1 MPASNI
7 FFAIWIAIEFLPSSR
22 PFSKAVSIEFLTSR
36 YAFKL
41 SSSVSKLIYRSSIRF
56 IYISF

>member
-7 FFAIWIAIEFLPSSR
+7 FFAIWLAFKFLPSSH

-36 YAFKL
+36 YAYKL
-41 SSSVSKLIYRSSIRF
+41 SSYSFNSVGVNF
-56 IYISF
+56 E

>member
-7 FFAIWIAIEFLPSSR
+7 LFAIWIAFEFLPSSR

-41 SSSVSKLIYRSSIRF
+41 KSVSKLIYRSSIRF
-56 IYISF
+56 ISISF